1 LIDRIDPTHYTKVSL
16 VNSLYAQGIW
26 GLPPGEVREVGRLA
40 LSQGFDIWEAT
51 EGSGHVLGPFDVE
64 IELFLARRWRLQ
76 SAMRLDPTNGTLL
89 ASSTNLLVVPAS
101 GLALYGQYSSR
112 HEPEV
117 QYFTGGIGYSGLK
130 RLTLGY
136 NVRIDGVSGQ
146 VREHGL
152 TLQYRAQ
159 CWWVDMRWRFRN
171 TEDTPFL
178 SQSSFV
184 IEFQLFHF

>member
-1 LIDRIDPTHYTKVSL
+1 
-16 VNSLYAQGIW
+16 
-26 GLPPGEVREVGRLA
+26 
-40 LSQGFDIWEAT
+40 
-51 EGSGHVLGPFDVE
+51 
-64 IELFLARRWRLQ
+64 
-76 SAMRLDPTNGTLL
+76 
-89 ASSTNLLVVPAS
+89 
-101 GLALYGQYSSR
+101 
-112 HEPEV
+112 
-117 QYFTGGIGYSGLK
+117 LK

-171 TEDTPFL
+171 TEDAPFL